1 MKIIAIALLAVLS
14 CAAQGPFGQK
24 NSEYYKRNLA
34 PYVVSPQQI
43 VDKMLEAASLKPG
56 ETVYDLGC
64 GDGRVLITAAQ
75 RFRAKAVGVEL
86 SDALATRTE
95 NTVSGLN
102 LQNEIKVIH
111 GDLMA
116 VNLAPADVVTIYLET
131 SSNGLLRPNLEKYLK
146 PGARVISYEFP
157 VPGWKPKHVEKISAY
172 NRTHQIYVYVMPPSK
187 AE

>member
-1 MKIIAIALLAVLS
+1 MKILMVALLAALP

-24 NSEYYKRNLA
+24 NSDYYKKSLA

-75 RFRAKAVGVEL
+75 RYRAKAVGVEL
-86 SDALATRTE
+86 SPSVAKSAEDNVKRF
-95 NTVSGLN
+95 N
-102 LQNEIKVIH
+102 LQNDVKVIQ

-131 SSNGLLRPNLEKYLK
+131 ASNDLLRPNLEKYLR

-157 VPGWKPKHVEKISAY
+157 VPGWKVKHVEKISAY
-172 NRTHQIYVYVMPPSK
+172 NRTHQIFVYVMPPGK
-187 AE
+187 

>member
-1 MKIIAIALLAVLS
+1 MKLFAVVLLAALP
-14 CAAQGPFGQK
+14 CAAQGAFGHK
-24 NSEYYKRNLA
+24 SSEYYKKSLA

-43 VDKMLEAASLKPG
+43 VDKMLEAASIKPG

-75 RFRAKAVGVEL
+75 RFGAKAVGVEL
-86 SDALATRTE
+86 SPSVAKTAEE
-95 NTVSGLN
+95 NVKRQN
-102 LQNEIKVIH
+102 LQNEVKVIQ

-131 SSNGLLRPNLEKYLK
+131 SSNDLLRPNLEKSLR
-146 PGARVISYEFP
+146 PGSRVISYEFP

-172 NRTHQIYVYVMPPSK
+172 NRTHQIYIYVMPPSK
-187 AE
+187 

>member
-1 MKIIAIALLAVLS
+1 MKTIAIALLAALS

-34 PYVVSPQQI
+34 PYVVSPRQI

-75 RFRAKAVGVEL
+75 RYRAKAVGVEL

-95 NTVSGLN
+95 NTVSGL
-102 LQNEIKVIH
+102 
-111 GDLMA
+111 
-116 VNLAPADVVTIYLET
+116 
-131 SSNGLLRPNLEKYLK
+131 
-146 PGARVISYEFP
+146 
-157 VPGWKPKHVEKISAY
+157 
-172 NRTHQIYVYVMPPSK
+172 
-187 AE
+187 